1 LGGVIVIWLAG
12 AGSLLVLVLVVV
24 GLLDLVRYRHKMEG
38 WQFVLWALAIV
49 FLPIIGL
56 VAYLFWR
63 LSRSQD
69 MQDAIEF
76 QDEYSTKKP
85 LFPTSE

>member
-1 LGGVIVIWLAG
+1 VFWLAG
-12 AGSLLVLVLVVV
+12 AGSLLVLVLVVI
-24 GLLDLVRYRHKMEG
+24 GLVDLVRYRHKMG
-38 WQFVLWALAIV
+38 TWQFILWALAIV
-49 FLPIIGL
+49 FVPFIVL

-63 LSRSQD
+63 LARSQD